1 MKSIN
6 SLHPGSPIFANG
18 TAERA
23 ESQPQVPGQICPRNL
38 EKGGFPGRLSRRALL
53 AGSAAGLFATW
64 GSSSSWRTMGAEAI
78 PPANRP
84 QLADR
89 APTSPV
95 SIRRCRSYDRQEV
108 YRELAAAIDQTGGL
122 RDLVAGKTVLVK
134 VNMTG
139 PVRDFDGRPASETYH
154 IHPTFV
160 EAFCALADQAGA
172 RRIVI
177 VEALY
182 YREPMEKILQKAGWD
197 LERLQSAGG
206 HKVIWENTKNLGS
219 WKKYSRLTVP
229 WGGYLYPAF
238 DVNQWYEKADVV
250 VSLAK
255 LKDHG
260 TAGVTMAVK
269 NMFGI
274 LPTALYGDDAPNEDS
289 LQARVAILHLARRKV
304 PEGVP
309 AEVGAEIPTDQ
320 LLRVPRVTVD
330 IFGVRPADLSI
341 VDGVLT
347 IKHGE
352 GFWNPG
358 VARIEPHLLLVG
370 RNAVCTDAVCAA
382 VMGYDPTALHGS
394 FPFPGENHLQLAADA
409 GLGTNDLSRI
419 EVRGLSIQE
428 ALCPFRTPPAPGS
441 LSDWG
446 IPPASESLWGCPQAQ
461 AAWA

>member
-1 MKSIN
+1 MNFPQAIHGDTPPN
-6 SLHPGSPIFANG
+6 RVLHTLRREQPG
-18 TAERA
+18 RA
-23 ESQPQVPGQICPRNL
+23 EPLTGSS
-38 EKGGFPGRLSRRALL
+38 GRLSRRELL
-53 AGSAAGLFATW
+53 AMTAGGVVAATGAGFGVIRGS
-64 GSSSSWRTMGAEAI
+64 E
-78 PPANRP
+78 PPPPFNRP
-84 QLADR
+84 NLADR
-89 APTSPV
+89 APSMPV
-95 SIRRCRSYDRQEV
+95 AIRRCRSYDSQEV

-122 RDLVAGKTVLVK
+122 RDVVAGKTVLVK

-139 PVRDFDGRPASETYH
+139 PVRDFDARPASETYH

-182 YREPMEKILQKAGWD
+182 YREPMEQILQKAGWD
-197 LERLQSAGG
+197 LARLQSAGG
-206 HKVIWENTKNLGS
+206 HKVVWENTKNMGS
-219 WKKYSRLTVP
+219 WKKYSRLHVP

-238 DVNQWYEKADVV
+238 DVNPWYEKADVV

-289 LQARVAILHLARRKV
+289 LRARVAILHLAKRKV

-309 AEVGAEIPTDQ
+309 PEVGTEIPTDP

-330 IFGVRPADLSI
+330 IFGIRPADLSI
-341 VDGVLT
+341 VDGVFT
-347 IKHGE
+347 IKNGE

-358 VARIEPHLLLVG
+358 VARIEPHLLFVG
-370 RNAVCTDAVCAA
+370 RNAVCTDAVCTA
-382 VMGYDPTALHGS
+382 VMGYNPTAAHGA
-394 FPFPGENHLQLAADA
+394 FPFPGENHLELAAAA
-409 GLGTNDLSRI
+409 GLGTHDISRI
-419 EVRGLSIQE
+419 EVRGLTIEE
-428 ALCPFRTPPAPGS
+428 ALCPFRMPPAPGATTWWNFGPH
-441 LSDWG
+441 DV
-446 IPPASESLWGCPQAQ
+446 EQWGCPR
-461 AAWA
+461 AAWQPAWA

>member
-1 MKSIN
+1 MVTHGSYSSTGHKFGGR
-6 SLHPGSPIFANG
+6 HPRILPGCHSRGQAAGDQAFCPI
-18 TAERA
+18 
-23 ESQPQVPGQICPRNL
+23 
-38 EKGGFPGRLSRRALL
+38 SRRRLLQEAGASL
-53 AGSAAGLFATW
+53 AGLLVAKAGLGQAVK
-64 GSSSSWRTMGAEAI
+64 EA
-78 PPANRP
+78 PPRRP
-84 QLADR
+84 NLADR

-95 SIRRCRSYDRQEV
+95 AIRRCRSYDPQEV
-108 YRELAAAIDQTGGL
+108 YRELSAAIDAVGGL
-122 RDLVAGKTVLVK
+122 RDLVAGKTVVVK

-139 PVRDFDGRPASETYH
+139 PVRDFDGRPASETFH

-182 YREPMEKILQKAGWD
+182 YREPMEEILRKAGWD
-197 LERLQSAGG
+197 LNRLQSAGG
-206 HKVIWENTKNLGS
+206 HKVIWENTKNMGS

-238 DVNQWYEKADVV
+238 DVNCWYEKADVL

-260 TAGVTMAVK
+260 TAGVTMAIK

-289 LQARVAILHLARRKV
+289 LRARVAILHMARRKV

-309 AEVGAEIPTDQ
+309 AEVGPEVPTDP
-320 LLRVPRVTVD
+320 LVRVPRVTVD
-330 IFGVRPADLSI
+330 IFGIRPADLCI

-347 IKHGE
+347 IKNGE
-352 GFWNPG
+352 GFWNEG
-358 VARIEPHLLLVG
+358 VARIEPHLLIVG
-370 RNAVCTDAVCAA
+370 RNGVCTDAVCAA
-382 VMGYDPTALHGS
+382 VMGYNPQAEHGT
-394 FPFPGENHLQLAADA
+394 FPFPGENHLQLAAEA

-419 EVRGLSIQE
+419 EVRGLSIKE
-428 ALCPFRTPPAPGS
+428 ALCPFRTAPPR
-441 LSDWG
+441 
-446 IPPASESLWGCPQAQ
+446 
-461 AAWA
+461 AAWEGFGAPISGAHLATGCSGACIHAPWA